1 MAVLGHLVPGKQ
13 ERICHYRQG
22 LNTFRRKQLGLHL
35 LHSNTSY
42 SKMSRCLDLARYG
55 FWFSKSLWTGHISEQ
70 YNDLNT
76 QSLIFGTS
84 RDLDELTM
92 LERYNMIRYSLS
104 PSKLYIY
111 IYIYIYI
118 CVCVCVCVCVRV
130 YPSCMSC
137 SKDHKLTPNP
147 SEWLKTHIYEI
158 TTNLQLLLYWAKF

>member
-1 MAVLGHLVPGKQ
+1 MAVLGHVVPGKQ

-55 FWFSKSLWTGHISEQ
+55 FWVSKSLWTGHISEQ
-70 YNDLNT
+70 YDD
-76 QSLIFGTS
+76 SLIFGTS

-92 LERYNMIRYSLS
+92 LERYNMIWYSLS
-104 PSKLYIY
+104 PRKLYIDIYVY
-111 IYIYIYI
+111 IYM
-118 CVCVCVCVCVRV
+118 CVCV
-130 YPSCMSC
+130 YPSCLSC

-147 SEWLKTHIYEI
+147 SEWLKTHIYQI
-158 TTNLQLLLYWAKF
+158 TTNLPLLIYWAKF